1 MSVFSPALV
10 VAMCVMFVLT
20 RLHRHYYIFEHPFLF
35 GLIYCLQPA
44 GDQLEAIMK
53 ASSSAQPSQP
63 AQSGKKRGK
72 PIPAKPSAATPKTK
86 LSAASLS
93 VRRNLLTETFFSSEA
108 EFPHHR
114 ELDHLMAICCGYFAA
129 HAFEETVGC
138 FYPHLL
144 ANKRSAYVAVFGVGF
159 AIVESLRISVGMT
172 SVRIMLILGGMAWL
186 VALFLISGGDFVSFI
201 RFDEAFAGLGQFVI
215 STLTGPLMLD
225 ETTANVY
232 AGRAAMMGRLFVATV
247 AALIS
252 ASVAAPARYFSK
264 LDYELHLEYREEEH
278 IHRDDPYYL
287 GRPTAF
293 TMLKIALDYVVPA
306 LALFMWCVSPRGTGP
321 YGAWRIMVL
330 LACVYVRFA
339 TLRIRLQAYLDGA
352 VDGYRSFWAEKSV
365 SNAEEAGRRTTIQV
379 IRNSF
384 YLIMITMVY
393 VSPAV
398 ISLLLACVAKLDGAV
413 SMGICPVGSSKVVQP
428 NEIFAREVAAFLSWW
443 CIASYLSFACI
454 SIAYEAVVNTIDP
467 AARDRRVKL
476 PPASSSSER
485 RKQKRM
491 MRQGTA

>member
-1 MSVFSPALV
+1 MGVLSPALV
-10 VAMCVMFVLT
+10 IALCVMFVLT

-35 GLIYCLQPA
+35 GLIYCLEPA

-53 ASSSAQPSQP
+53 ASSSAKSSQP
-63 AQSGKKRGK
+63 AQGGKKTGK
-72 PIPAKPSAATPKTK
+72 AIPAKPSASTPKTK

-93 VRRNLLTETFFSSEA
+93 VRRNVLRETFFSSEA

-129 HAFEETVGC
+129 YTFEETVGC
-138 FYPHLL
+138 FYPDLL
-144 ANKRSAYVAVFGVGF
+144 VNKRSAYVAMFGVGF

-186 VALFLISGGDFVSFI
+186 VALFIISGGDFVSFV
-201 RFDEAFAGLGQFVI
+201 RFDEAFAGLGQFAVSI
-215 STLTGPLMLD
+215 LTGRLSVD
-225 ETTANVY
+225 EKTANIY
-232 AGRAAMMGRLFVATV
+232 AGRAAMAGRLFVATV

-264 LDYELHLEYREEEH
+264 LDYDIHQEYREEEH

-293 TMLKIALDYVVPA
+293 TVLKIALDYVVSS
-306 LALFMWCVSPRGTGP
+306 LAVFMWCVSPRGTGP
-321 YGAWRIMVL
+321 YGGWRIIAL
-330 LACVYVRFA
+330 IACVYVRFA

-352 VDGYRSFWAEKSV
+352 IDGYRSFWAEKSV
-365 SNAEEAGRRTTIQV
+365 SNAMEAGRRTTIQV

-393 VSPAV
+393 VGPAV
-398 ISLLLACVAKLDGAV
+398 IPLLLASMAKLDGAV
-413 SMGICPVGSSKVVQP
+413 NMGICPVVSSKVIQP
-428 NEIFAREVAAFLSWW
+428 SEIFAREVAAFLSWW
-443 CIASYLSFACI
+443 CIASYVSFAFI
-454 SIAYEAVVNTIDP
+454 SIGYEAVVNLIDP
-467 AARDRRVKL
+467 GARDRRLKL